1 MSILIRAFRPED
13 SSAVN
18 RIAVAAYRQYQDVFA
33 DWRASA
39 AVFAGTA
46 NLAAELDLLVAVG
59 DGGDI
64 LGSVGYVAPGRRREA
79 LYEPD
84 WALIRRLAVD
94 PQTQRRG
101 VGRQLTEEC
110 IARARQD
117 GASVIAL
124 QTSPVMQAAL
134 MLYFDLGF
142 AHCRGAPDIHGV
154 PHAIYTLLLR
164 ERVL

>member
-1 MSILIRAFRPED
+1 MSIVIRAFRPED
-13 SSAVN
+13 SAAVN
-18 RIAVAAYRQYQDVFA
+18 RIAVAAYQQYQDVFA

-39 AVFAGTA
+39 AFFAGTA

-59 DGGDI
+59 GGRDI

-84 WALIRRLAVD
+84 WAVIRRLSVD
-94 PQTQRRG
+94 PCAQRRG
-101 VGRQLTEEC
+101 IGRQLTEEC

-117 GASVIAL
+117 GASIIAL

-134 MLYFDLGF
+134 MLYVDLGF

-164 ERVL
+164 EKIL